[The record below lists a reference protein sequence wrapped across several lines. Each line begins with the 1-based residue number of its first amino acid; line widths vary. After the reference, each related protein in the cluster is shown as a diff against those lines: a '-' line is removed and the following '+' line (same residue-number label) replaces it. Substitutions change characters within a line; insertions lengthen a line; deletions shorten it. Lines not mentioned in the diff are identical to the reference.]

1 MTTKKPKSTWETF
14 AFVSGIGFHFVI
26 TIGLCIFLG
35 RKADEYFAAAP
46 VCTLIGIVLGMIT
59 AIYTAY
65 QKIKDVND

>member
-1 MTTKKPKSTWETF
+1 MAPKSTWETF

-35 RKADEYFAAAP
+35 QKADVYFQTSP
-46 VCTLIGIVLGMIT
+46 IFTLTGIILGVIT

-65 QKIKDVND
+65 KKIKDVNKS

>member
-1 MTTKKPKSTWETF
+1 MAPKSTWETF

-35 RKADEYFAAAP
+35 QKADIYFQTSP
-46 VCTLIGIVLGMIT
+46 IFTLTGIILGVIT

-65 QKIKDVND
+65 KKIKDVNKS